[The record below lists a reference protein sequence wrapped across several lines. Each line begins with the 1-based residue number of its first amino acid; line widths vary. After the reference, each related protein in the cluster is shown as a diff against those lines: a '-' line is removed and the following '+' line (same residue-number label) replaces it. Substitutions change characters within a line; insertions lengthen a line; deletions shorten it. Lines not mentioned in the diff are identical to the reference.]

1 MHKKYTQSG
10 YKHIGEKR
18 AVRVHLR
25 HSGLNH
31 IVLGIANDYSMY
43 GYASSILVFFSS
55 VPTALMALSCSIT

>member
-10 YKHIGEKR
+10 YKHTGEKR
-18 AVRVHLR
+18 AVGDDLR

-43 GYASSILVFFSS
+43 GYATRI
-55 VPTALMALSCSIT
+55 TA